1 MTNKANIEKITELL
15 NSPDYEN
22 GFELL
27 KKFKNQ
33 ELNDILEDKI
43 YSCVSKNY
51 FEDDPDDDDIQIG
64 LQILY
69 DIIPNIKSIK
79 INYVDIEEIDI
90 NGFKNLTSLDL
101 SHNEYL
107 NNIMGIETL
116 KKLTYL
122 NLRCS
127 PELISPNI
135 QNIKNIKEIY
145 GLRDEMGLKK
155 GNTIDFDHWGDT
167 LLDWLDWDFKENI
180 SHQDSDEITETGY
193 FGKIIFLFMDE
204 DAFLD
209 GHFGYGSDGWNWSS
223 KHIPNWEGSRGTPD
237 QFKKAMKN
245 RLSEKAIKEE
255 LKYAPDKNHVTVL
268 LYNDWYQYLYGFKA
282 STEDFNIECQE
293 CFDDVPYNESVPIES
308 DYPWERICN
317 SCK

>member
-15 NSPDYEN
+15 NSADYEN

-27 KKFKNQ
+27 KKLKNQ
-33 ELNDILEDKI
+33 ELNDMLEDKI

-90 NGFKNLTSLDL
+90 NGFKSLTSLDL

-155 GNTIDFDHWGDT
+155 GNT
-167 LLDWLDWDFKENI
+167 
-180 SHQDSDEITETGY
+180 
-193 FGKIIFLFMDE
+193 
-204 DAFLD
+204 
-209 GHFGYGSDGWNWSS
+209 
-223 KHIPNWEGSRGTPD
+223 
-237 QFKKAMKN
+237 
-245 RLSEKAIKEE
+245 
-255 LKYAPDKNHVTVL
+255 
-268 LYNDWYQYLYGFKA
+268 
-282 STEDFNIECQE
+282 
-293 CFDDVPYNESVPIES
+293 
-308 DYPWERICN
+308 
-317 SCK
+317 